1 MFRNETRYY
10 LRLESLLESCRCM
23 LDAQENDRLSLGSDE
38 ELCQL
43 KSSKQGPFLKCI
55 LKGKLEFSSAI
66 GILLCQNIE
75 EP

>member
-1 MFRNETRYY
+1 
-10 LRLESLLESCRCM
+10 M
-23 LDAQENDRLSLGSDE
+23 LDAQENDWLSLGSDE